1 MKIRSMACLIKKPV
15 EFKERILINQVQKDR
30 FINGHVIKE
39 NGLKRKQT
47 EEHYLNGCLR

>member
-15 EFKERILINQVQKDR
+15 EFKERVLSNQVQKGR

-39 NGLKRKQT
+39 NGQLKENKPRSIT
-47 EEHYLNGCLR
+47 